1 MNKYF
6 KVITK
11 SVLALASVM
20 IAVSCES
27 DTWKDHYSVKS
38 DGNESIA
45 SLAETIDRIPEA
57 KNFVEALKSTYMYNG
72 NKKTSLTY
80 WDFLNDN
87 QFLTVWLPDNSTITD
102 AEWDEY
108 KSTADDKDH
117 KKVGTEFILNH
128 IARFSHP
135 VGSDT
140 KERIKML
147 SGKTYGSIGKTQEL
161 DGVGYIEK
169 NIRCTNGI
177 LHKLNGRIHY
187 RPNLYDYI
195 TGASSINSSIL
206 DKVYNYNTQRNGELG
221 TWIAN
226 FSKEEIDEERSIKG
240 DINEETGEAEYI
252 DKVIRRSN
260 EILKKYGFIDVEDS
274 DYIVV
279 LPVPEKWDSVYNS
292 VKSYF
297 TYDSTDKVLIPVAD
311 SLQKYWSN
319 ASMITD
325 VFFNRKLQKN
335 ILDYV
340 RSTQYSK
347 LDRIRDK
354 NNFHEFSKPYEPGG
368 LFYNIVDS
376 VKCSNGVIYIKDSWP
391 YSDSVFRRTIKIEA
405 EDGDGSESEG
415 MVTRKRYAKYM
426 DSDSSQHSVAVLDL
440 FSRAT
445 SWTLTYRIKNNLRG
459 KYRLKAVFYR
469 YEESDN
475 PQNINFDL
483 KYLWGD
489 RDQVLW
495 NGNKQGQSRKQ
506 TYTVGKTLLKP
517 DTVLIGVGGRKDNE
531 VYDFGCGNYESG
543 KGKINLTIRCSSKA
557 NEEHVYLDCIIL
569 EPVFE

>member
-6 KVITK
+6 KLITK

-38 DGNESIA
+38 DGNESIS
-45 SLAETIDRIPEA
+45 SLAETIGRIPEA
-57 KNFVEALKSTYMYNG
+57 EQFVQALQTTYMYNG
-72 NKKTSLTY
+72 NKRTSLTY
-80 WDFLNDN
+80 WDFLKDN
-87 QFLTVWLPDNSTITD
+87 QFLTVWLPDCSTVTPEEW
-102 AEWDEY
+102 AEY
-108 KSTADDKDH
+108 TSTEDDKDH
-117 KKVGTEFILNH
+117 LKVGKEFILNH

-135 VGSDT
+135 IGTDT
-140 KERIKML
+140 KERVKML
-147 SGKTYGSIGKTQEL
+147 SDKTYSSLGKVQTL
-161 DGVGYIEK
+161 DGVGYKEN
-169 NIRCTNGI
+169 NIRCTNGL
-177 LHKLNGRIHY
+177 LHRLNGRIYY

-195 TGASSINSSIL
+195 TGVSSIKSTLL
-206 DKVYNYNTQRNGELG
+206 DSVYNYNIQRNGELG
-221 TWIAN
+221 KWIAN

-240 DINEETGEAEYI
+240 DINDETGEAEYI

-260 EILKKYGFIDVEDS
+260 EILKKYGFIDAEDS

-279 LPVPEKWDSVYNS
+279 LPLPDKWDSVYNS

-297 TYDSTDKVLIPVAD
+297 TYDSTDSKLIPVAD

-335 ILDYV
+335 ILEYV
-340 RSTQYSK
+340 RSTQYNK
-347 LDRIRDK
+347 MDRIKDQ

-368 LFYNIVDS
+368 LFYNVIDS

-405 EDGDGSESEG
+405 EDGEGSESDG
-415 MVTRKRYAKYM
+415 MVTRKRYAQYE
-426 DSDSSQHSVAVLDL
+426 DSIGKKHSVAVMDL
-440 FSRAT
+440 FSRT
-445 SWTLTYRIKNNLRG
+445 TQWSLTYRIKNNLRG

-475 PQNINFDL
+475 PQNINFEV

-489 RDQVLW
+489 RDQTLW
-495 NGNKQGQSRKQ
+495 NGNQQGKSRKQ
-506 TYTVGKTLLKP
+506 TYTVGNTLFKP

-543 KGKINLTIRCSSKA
+543 KGKINLTIKCSQKA